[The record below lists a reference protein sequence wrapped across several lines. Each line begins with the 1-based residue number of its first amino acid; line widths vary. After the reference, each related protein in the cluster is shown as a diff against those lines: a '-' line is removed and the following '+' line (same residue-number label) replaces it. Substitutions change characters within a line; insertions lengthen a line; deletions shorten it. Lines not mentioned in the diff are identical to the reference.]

1 MKKIINRGLV
11 FFVKYLLIQENE
23 IKIMNFIGLLIST
36 KNNNKSML
44 IQNIIKKEKVRLT
57 INLYSPTIYKFQIVK
72 KYKKKFRLA
81 KLYHKL

>member
-11 FFVKYLLIQENE
+11 LFVKYLLIQENE